1 MAEKLDVNTVR
12 KVSILRSL
20 QIGLFVILICS
31 TAFSLDRDRT
41 IQQLYHT
48 AWTAKEG
55 APGQINAL
63 AQTNDGYLWLG
74 SSTGLYRFD
83 GILFERIEPRSGG
96 TFPSNNIFALLAS
109 SDGGLWIG
117 FWYGGVGYLKDG
129 NLTNYTEQEGL
140 PTGRI
145 RSLARDSDG
154 VVWVAAA
161 SGLGWLEGGKWQQAG
176 PEQNYP
182 GKGAQAVVV
191 DSSGTLW
198 VATENTIVFLPKG
211 TRSFQPTN
219 ENVGRVLRLAPSPD
233 GAIWMAEVTRSA
245 RPVLLPGVDPRS
257 LGPEIQVGS
266 FGLVFDR
273 EGGLWVTSLGDGI
286 RRVPYVDRFR
296 GRKIGQF
303 SNDAEIFT
311 EKEGLTGDYSPTALE
326 DREGNIW
333 IGTSNGLDRFRE
345 SDIVP
350 VRFPPGY
357 QDFGLV
363 AGEGGDVWTA
373 TSNRGA
379 SRIRGGMAAPV
390 GMHAGFHC
398 IFRDE
403 GGVVWMGGT
412 GYIFRY
418 EEGQYAPVKAPASAK
433 NFDIS
438 TLFLDH
444 SGVLW
449 IHIDQQGFLRL
460 ENGVWTNYDKQSEL
474 PKLSPISAFI
484 DSSDRKWLGYA
495 GNVLAVIDNER
506 VQTFTADDGLQVG
519 DVVAVRSRSQH
530 TWIGGTLGLAVLEG
544 GRFRML
550 TGEGAGFTG
559 VSGIV
564 EMSDGALWLNESH
577 GISHIPAS
585 EIQLALDDPNHKV
598 RYKLFDFLDGLP
610 GTAQQ
615 RKPFPTAVEGSDGR
629 LWFSTNKGVALIDPA
644 RVSRNTASPPVS
656 VRSLSTG
663 EEAYETFPALQLPK
677 GTTSLRIDYTALSLS
692 IPERVRFRYRLE
704 GVDRGWQEA
713 GTRREAYYT
722 NLGPGSYRFQVIAA
736 NNDGIWNEEGAVLDF
751 KILPLFYQTNW
762 FILLCLAAAGYL
774 AWLIYK
780 WRVRT
785 IKSRLHM
792 QFEERLSERSRIAQD
807 LHDTLL
813 QGFVSASMQLD
824 VVVDQL
830 PADSAAKPRLDRI
843 HELIGHVIE
852 EGRNTVKGLRSSAVE
867 GQANLEQE
875 FARIK
880 EELDFPEKVNFRIIV
895 EGPSRPLYPTI
906 HDEVYHIGHEAI
918 VNAFRHSSADLI
930 EVEIEYAAA
939 NFRVLIRDNGSGID
953 QEILTAGREGH
964 WGLLGMRERAEKI
977 SAVLKVLSSAAAGTE
992 IELSVPNRVAFQ
1004 GQERSSWWD
1013 KIFPPKGE
1021 KRVSQ
1026 KEGDNDE

>member
-1 MAEKLDVNTVR
+1 VAEKFEVNTTG
-12 KVSILRSL
+12 KVSILRCF
-20 QIGLFVILICS
+20 QIGLFVTLLCS

-41 IQQLYHT
+41 ITQLYHT

-55 APGQINAL
+55 APNQINAL
-63 AQTNDGYLWLG
+63 AQTSDGYLWLG

-83 GILFERIEPRSGG
+83 GILFERIEPRSGE

-145 RSLARDSDG
+145 RSLARDNDG

-176 PEQNYP
+176 PEQNFP

-191 DSSGTLW
+191 DSGGTLW

-219 ENVGRVLRLAPSPD
+219 ENVGRVLRLAQSTD

-245 RPVLLPGVDPRS
+245 RPVVLPGVDPRS

-296 GRKIGQF
+296 GRKIAQF

-350 VRFPPGY
+350 VRFPAGY
-357 QDFGLV
+357 ENFGLA
-363 AGEGGDVWTA
+363 AGDEGDVWTA

-379 SRIRGGMAAPV
+379 SRIRGGLATPV

-403 GGVVWMGGT
+403 RGVVWMGGT

-418 EEGQYAPVKAPASAK
+418 EEGKYAPVNAPASAK

-460 ENGVWTNYDKQSEL
+460 ENGVWTNYEKQSEL

-484 DSSDRKWLGYA
+484 DPSDRKWLGYA

-506 VQTFTADDGLQVG
+506 VETFTSDDGLQVG
-519 DVVAVRSRSQH
+519 DVVAVRGRSQR
-530 TWIGGTLGLAVLEG
+530 TWVGGTLGLAVLEG
-544 GRFRML
+544 SRFRML
-550 TGEGAGFTG
+550 AGEGEGLTG

-564 EMSDGALWLNESH
+564 EMADGALWLNESH
-577 GISHIPAS
+577 GIAHIPAS

-598 RYKLFDFLDGLP
+598 RYKLFNFLDGLP

-615 RKPFPTAVEGSDGR
+615 HKPFPTAVEGSDGR
-629 LWFSTNKGVALIDPA
+629 LWFSTNKGVAWIDPA
-644 RVSRNTASPPVS
+644 RISRNTIPPPVT
-656 VRSLSTG
+656 VRSLSAD
-663 EEAYETFPALQLPK
+663 EQVYESAPAPHLPK
-677 GTTSLRIDYTALSLS
+677 GTTSLRISYTALSLS
-692 IPERVRFRYRLE
+692 IPERARFRYRLE
-704 GVDRGWQEA
+704 GVDNEWQEA
-713 GTRREAYYT
+713 GPRREAYYT

-736 NNDGIWNEEGAVLDF
+736 NSDGIWNEEGAVIDF

-762 FILLCLAAAGYL
+762 FILLCLAAAGCA
-774 AWLIYK
+774 AWLAYK
-780 WRVRT
+780 WRVKV

-792 QFEERLSERSRIAQD
+792 QFEERFSERTRIAQD

-830 PADSAAKPRLDRI
+830 PVGSAVKPRLDRI
-843 HELIGHVIE
+843 HELIGQVIE
-852 EGRNTVKGLRSSAVE
+852 EGRNTVKGLRSNVDGS
-867 GQANLEQE
+867 ANLEKE
-875 FARIK
+875 FARTR
-880 EELDFPEKVNFRIIV
+880 EELDFAEKMNFRIIV
-895 EGPSRPLYPTI
+895 EGASRSLYPTI

-918 VNAFRHSSADLI
+918 VNAFRHSGADLI
-930 EVEIEYAAA
+930 EVEMEYAAR
-939 NFRVLIRDNGSGID
+939 NFRMSVRDNGSGID
-953 QEILTAGREGH
+953 QEILGSGREGH
-964 WGLLGMRERAEKI
+964 WGLSGMKERAEKI
-977 SAVLKVLSSAAAGTE
+977 GASLKVLSSAAAGTE
-992 IELSVPNRVAFQ
+992 IELSVPNEIAFQ
-1004 GQERSSWWD
+1004 GQRRAPFWSRM
-1013 KIFPPKGE
+1013 FPRKAE
-1021 KRVSQ
+1021 KRGSDQ
-1026 KEGDNDE
+1026 GEGR